1 MSVTATDTPIH
12 EDVSCDECSV
22 TPIAGR
28 RYTCVVCK
36 NYDLCEACME
46 AGKHPVDH
54 PLLLQKQPHAHC
66 AFMAY
71 TAQQTTF
78 ISAHLDYITV
88 LQEQGEDALMDHALQ
103 DLFIYF
109 TQEGLMHLRTQPA
122 LREAVIERCHATL
135 RSKKASLR
143 LRTWAIGLLN
153 MLYVD
158 TREIV
163 DGEQEKSQ
171 GGEKADDGDK

>member
-1 MSVTATDTPIH
+1 MSAPATETTIH
-12 EDVSCDECSV
+12 EGVYCDECNMIPV
-22 TPIAGR
+22 VGR

-54 PLLLQKQPHAHC
+54 PLLLQKQPHAHR

-71 TAQQTTF
+71 TAQQTSV
-78 ISAHLDYITV
+78 ISAYLDYITV
-88 LQEQGEDALMDHALQ
+88 LQEQGEDTLMDQACQ
-103 DLFIYF
+103 DLFVYF

-122 LREAVIERCHATL
+122 LREAVIDKCHDTL

-153 MLYVD
+153 MLHVD
-158 TREIV
+158 TRELV
-163 DGEQEKSQ
+163 EGEQEKSQ
-171 GGEKADDGDK
+171 SGEKVIDDDK